1 MLLSILASATTLTAA
16 ARAHGLPY
24 NSAEYRTSYLGRLL
38 IFTVATTIRIP
49 ASLQERYDQLARAT
63 GRTRNYLMAAALER
77 FAAREGWQIEQT
89 RATLAALEAGT
100 LETIDLDDLI
110 AEDLAAGE
118 ITQ

>member
-1 MLLSILASATTLTAA
+1 MS
-16 ARAHGLPY
+16 
-24 NSAEYRTSYLGRLL
+24 
-38 IFTVATTIRIP
+38 TVATTIRIP

-63 GRTRNYLMAAALER
+63 GRTRNDLIIEALER
-77 FAAREGWQIEQT
+77 YAAREGWEIEQT

-118 ITQ
+118 ITQEDLDEAYARYGVTS

>member
-1 MLLSILASATTLTAA
+1 MS
-16 ARAHGLPY
+16 
-24 NSAEYRTSYLGRLL
+24 
-38 IFTVATTIRIP
+38 TVATSIRIL

-63 GRTRNYLMAAALER
+63 RRTRNYLMAEALER
-77 FAAREGWQIEQT
+77 YAVREGWQIEQT

-118 ITQ
+118 LTQEGLDEAYARYGVIS